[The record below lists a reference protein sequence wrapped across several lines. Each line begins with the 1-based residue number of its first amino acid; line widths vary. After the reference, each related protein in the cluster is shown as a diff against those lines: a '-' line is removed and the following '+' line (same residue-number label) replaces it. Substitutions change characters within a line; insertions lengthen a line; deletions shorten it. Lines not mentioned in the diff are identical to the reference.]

1 MKLDRVIEDIENMV
15 WEQKK
20 FQDNINSIMVK
31 YAEQTEK
38 MKAIEKLSQTNASD
52 IKSAFIRLLVVS
64 LGIIG
69 ELLYII
75 FNMINA
81 K

>member
-1 MKLDRVIEDIENMV
+1 M
-15 WEQKK
+15 
-20 FQDNINSIMVK
+20 NSIMVK
-31 YAEQTEK
+31 YTEHTEK

-52 IKSAFIRLLVVS
+52 IKSAFIWLLVVS

-75 FNMINA
+75 FNMVNG